1 SQPQDEND
9 SFQYPFDDPQDYN
22 NLKDFNDFSD
32 FNSIND
38 FENSNNINKLETE
51 GNDRKEDECSSSLS
65 KVQYDESNTS
75 MNETNGANG
84 INLSQKEFE
93 KIREG
98 IWKKMVDSMAT
109 NDYLCNKLNKEWKDM
124 KSFLKQHLLTHD
136 EWVTVKY
143 HPTMLKHLKARFRR
157 DLQNQSVS
165 AILLSQC

>member
-1 SQPQDEND
+1 
-9 SFQYPFDDPQDYN
+9 
-22 NLKDFNDFSD
+22 
-32 FNSIND
+32 
-38 FENSNNINKLETE
+38 
-51 GNDRKEDECSSSLS
+51 
-65 KVQYDESNTS
+65 QYDESNTS

-165 AILLSQC
+165 AILLMAIITSNREFNYERMNHYLKFSDKFTLFVVHFYLIFGGYSTSWKNFAVSRGGIKTKK